1 MYVMRNY
8 RIGTATTDQEVNTSS
23 HIIHLRITT
32 GLQVSKRNS
41 TTESIFKVKEKSLK
55 IINSSELNIKTYCE
69 ERGEEKEKIQKLV
82 ILLNLMKK
90 SEHWLL
96 LQIKYI

>member
-1 MYVMRNY
+1 MRNY

-41 TTESIFKVKEKSLK
+41 TTESIFKMEESVK
-55 IINSSELNIKTYCE
+55 IINSSELNIKTYFLL
-69 ERGEEKEKIQKLV
+69 REKKKSKLV
-82 ILLNLMKK
+82 LLLNLMKK